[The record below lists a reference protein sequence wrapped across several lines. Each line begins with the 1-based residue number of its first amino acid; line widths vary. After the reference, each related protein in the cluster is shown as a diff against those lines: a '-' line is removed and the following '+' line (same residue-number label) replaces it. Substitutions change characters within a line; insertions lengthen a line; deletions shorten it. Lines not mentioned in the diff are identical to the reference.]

1 MSRDPIAPEIVNGGA
16 YSKQAD
22 IFSFA
27 MLIIEVR
34 HRLSTGC
41 ARCRGP
47 SQPDIDTGILGPLLL
62 LVSRGLW
69 SVQGWCKV
77 GGHHNPGTQP
87 LQDGCGD

>member
-1 MSRDPIAPEIVNGGA
+1 MSREPIVPEIVNGGA

-34 HRLSTGC
+34 HILSTGC
-41 ARCRGP
+41 ARCLGS
-47 SQPDIDTGILGPLLL
+47 SQPGIDTGILGPLLF

-69 SVQGWCKV
+69 LMQG
-77 GGHHNPGTQP
+77 
-87 LQDGCGD
+87 